1 MPYLGREGQ
10 FGVRERFQYL
20 ASNGDTSVSGANAN
34 GIAMTFSDGLYI
46 DVYLNGVKLKAGEDY
61 NTNTANTVAGISA
74 MNANDEIEVIAYD
87 AFTVADTVSAADGGT
102 FSGNVTMSGTSQINF
117 NDASQNITA
126 PSATVLDINATDEVE
141 INATLADVNA
151 NLDVSGTYTGGG
163 LMTTGGNIV
172 IPDSGNIGSASDT
185 DAMSIASTGQVT
197 FSQNIN
203 PPHPTRNYL
212 INGDFAVSQRLAGAV
227 ATSATTPANSDDTV
241 IIDRWILLSD
251 GNDIIDV
258 GRAVANRTD
267 MRYIGYN
274 VVETADKKFG
284 FAQIIEAQDAAQLI
298 GGSAV
303 VTLSFVAAVSN
314 TTRLDDIRAGIASW
328 SSTADSVTS
337 DLVSAWNGADTNPT
351 LATNW
356 TFENVPANLS
366 VGTSFARYSVTATID
381 TSSTANV
388 AAFIW
393 SNSVDND
400 VDDVLYLGGCQLELG
415 SYATPF
421 ITETYEENLAR
432 CQRYF
437 RIQDVNDASG
447 SQTNSLYYYH
457 LQLSPSM
464 RDDPTI
470 AASHAYDLLSG
481 NFETRV
487 TSTWGTGVS
496 LIDSSPNSLVFRG
509 NTTSAYNWVRG
520 SLHLESEL

>member
-20 ASNGDTSVSGANAN
+20 ASNGDTSVSGADAN

-87 AFTVADTVSAADGGT
+87 AFTAADTVSAADGGT

-185 DAMSIASTGQVT
+185 DSMSIASTGQVT

-227 ATSATTPANSDDTV
+227 ATADTTPANSDDTV

-328 SSTADSVTS
+328 SS
-337 DLVSAWNGADTNPT
+337 
-351 LATNW
+351 
-356 TFENVPANLS
+356 
-366 VGTSFARYSVTATID
+366 
-381 TSSTANV
+381 
-388 AAFIW
+388 
-393 SNSVDND
+393 
-400 VDDVLYLGGCQLELG
+400 
-415 SYATPF
+415 
-421 ITETYEENLAR
+421 
-432 CQRYF
+432 
-437 RIQDVNDASG
+437 
-447 SQTNSLYYYH
+447 
-457 LQLSPSM
+457 
-464 RDDPTI
+464 
-470 AASHAYDLLSG
+470 
-481 NFETRV
+481 
-487 TSTWGTGVS
+487 
-496 LIDSSPNSLVFRG
+496 
-509 NTTSAYNWVRG
+509 
-520 SLHLESEL
+520 

>member
-10 FGVRERFQYL
+10 FGIRERFQYL
-20 ASNGDTSVSGANAN
+20 ASNGDTSVSGADIN
-34 GIAMTFSDGLYI
+34 GITMTFSDGLYI
-46 DVYLNGVKLKAGEDY
+46 DVFLNGVKLKAGEDY

-102 FSGNVTMSGTSQINF
+102 FSGNITMSGTSQINF

-197 FSQNIN
+197 FAHKIN

-212 INGDFAVSQRLAGAV
+212 INGDFGVSQRLAGAV
-227 ATSATTPANSDDTV
+227 ATAATTPANSDDTV

-258 GRAVANRTD
+258 GRAVSNRTD
-267 MRYIGYN
+267 QQYASYN

-284 FAQIIEAQDAAQLI
+284 FAQILENTDSAHLI

-303 VTLSFVAAVSN
+303 VTFSFIAAVSN
-314 TTRLDDIRAGIASW
+314 TSRLDDVRAGIVSW
-328 SSTADSVTS
+328 DGTADSVTS

-366 VGTSFARYSVTATID
+366 VGTSFARYSVTATVD
-381 TSSTANV
+381 TSSTQNV
-388 AAFIW
+388 AVFIW

-400 VDDVLYLGGCQLELG
+400 VDDILYIGTCQLELG
-415 SYATPF
+415 SYPTPF
-421 ITETYEENLAR
+421 ITETYAENLAR

-437 RIQDVNDASG
+437 QIRDVNDASG
-447 SQTNSLYYYH
+447 SQTNSMYYYSME
-457 LQLSPSM
+457 LSPSM

-487 TSTWGTGVS
+487 TSTWGTGVN
-496 LIDSSPNSLVFRG
+496 LIDSTPNNVVFRG
-509 NTTSAYNWVRG
+509 NQSSAYNWVRG